1 MSLWRF
7 LQTLSTYQ
15 RTTCHGTLEREDS
28 CFKDSFIM
36 SEAPKAYREGL
47 LAALSLRRAC
57 DNHGTIARWVLVFV
71 IR

>member
-1 MSLWRF
+1 MQMPADTIVTDRA
-7 LQTLSTYQ
+7 
-15 RTTCHGTLEREDS
+15 RAAN
-28 CFKDSFIM
+28 SFIM